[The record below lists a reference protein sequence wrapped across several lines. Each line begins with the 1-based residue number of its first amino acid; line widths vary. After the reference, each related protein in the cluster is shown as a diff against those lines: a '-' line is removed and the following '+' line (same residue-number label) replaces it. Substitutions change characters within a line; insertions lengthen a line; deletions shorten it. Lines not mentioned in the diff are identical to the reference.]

1 MARPVCFSAPLSGA
15 APFLRTCRLG
25 WEPVCYVSAV

>member
-1 MARPVCFSAPLSGA
+1 MAREVCFSAPLSGA

-25 WEPVCYVSAV
+25 